1 MAQYLNLSWVGFYP
15 FVNIFGKQMK
25 TDVYIANPTLIL
37 GKITKN
43 DQTSIKRPN
52 NKPITIPKFTRINNL
67 DIKCSQISLQANKK
81 PVNKQ
86 KILTKSK
93 VKNHT
98 EHEDNQELLPKI
110 CIFLLMSHKVTIE
123 KIDEKNRK

>member
-15 FVNIFGKQMK
+15 FVYIFGKQIK

-52 NKPITIPKFTRINNL
+52 NKPITRPKFTRINNL
-67 DIKCSQISLQANKK
+67 DINCSQISLQANKK
-81 PVNKQ
+81 PVNNRKF
-86 KILTKSK
+86 
-93 VKNHT
+93 
-98 EHEDNQELLPKI
+98 LPKAKLRTTPNMKI
-110 CIFLLMSHKVTIE
+110 IKSYCHKYVSFC
-123 KIDEKNRK
+123 